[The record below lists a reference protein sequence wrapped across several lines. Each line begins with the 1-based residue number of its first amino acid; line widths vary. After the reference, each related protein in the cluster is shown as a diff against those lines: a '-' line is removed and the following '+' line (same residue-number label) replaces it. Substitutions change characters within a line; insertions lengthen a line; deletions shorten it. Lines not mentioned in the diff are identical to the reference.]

1 QLSLDPSNFSLGN
14 LIVNIG
20 GDLTGTRSDGIEYSR
35 VIALGLDIY
44 KDPAD
49 IGKGDNAW
57 PNLWYTANLRSHE
70 VWYRIPND
78 SRYYRGIWDTSDGSL
93 GTGRITDYKIGVESR
108 VDPPL
113 NNVYD
118 VGIAERMMEDPN
130 LTYIQRFILEPRK
143 PYVKVELVAINKSQY
158 EIKDVRVTLA
168 FDNLDWWL
176 YKYAYVPGVGFA
188 SASSSGFQIAEDERE
203 YSIAWTSEGKWE
215 PIVDEEGRSWWPA
228 IFYSEKPLGANRGLI
243 VLVNSGFDVRLWG
256 YGSLLEVNGDP
267 YDASKQADWY
277 FRWMKFEIHIGD
289 LSPDEAETVEVRI
302 IPIASYAPSLER
314 LYLEMA
320 SNLDALE
327 GRDFSYA
334 LSTGTGA
341 FKGLAMAG
349 ALLASKGEEDL
360 QRVQRVIDSVGR
372 VMEWWGWKASTRT
385 LANYVL
391 ALSYL
396 YDYTED
402 KAYLGRAVEAAQTI
416 LQSQIRDPD
425 DPRDGGFLDM
435 VPPYGSA
442 TYLDVNAEAA
452 NALLTLFERTGDS
465 IYKEAVDY
473 WLENW
478 FRREIDTGRWYYYRY
493 RSIEDAPSEYW
504 YRGYLDEEQ
513 PYAHGYFLQAL
524 AIFYWDDD
532 RLLESFNRVMELLTD
547 EFWIPTWE
555 GAGETNVETQSS
567 VAAGLYMLQRAYQ
580 CRVGAGL
587 ELIRGGWLKSVGFQ
601 VYESREGS
609 VAGLK
614 YSTILMTIAVE
625 KPKAS
630 YATIGISV
638 PSREV
643 LEVSM
648 GGVPANPVKTLEQ
661 LELVGEAYYWDPDS
675 GLLYMRLHEEREA
688 QIVYNWV
695 AVGSGEACPPIIS
708 NFGPSDPIVKEPPP
722 TITTPAIPVKP
733 LVVIAIVIVLAS
745 FILGF
750 AIVRKRFYLTVGER
764 S

>member
-1 QLSLDPSNFSLGN
+1 
-14 LIVNIG
+14 
-20 GDLTGTRSDGIEYSR
+20 
-35 VIALGLDIY
+35 
-44 KDPAD
+44 
-49 IGKGDNAW
+49 
-57 PNLWYTANLRSHE
+57 
-70 VWYRIPND
+70 
-78 SRYYRGIWDTSDGSL
+78 
-93 GTGRITDYKIGVESR
+93 
-108 VDPPL
+108 
-113 NNVYD
+113 
-118 VGIAERMMEDPN
+118 
-130 LTYIQRFILEPRK
+130 YIQRFILEPRK

-176 YKYAYVPGVGFA
+176 YKYVYVPGVGFA

-203 YSIAWTSEGKWE
+203 YSIAWTLEGKWE

-228 IFYSEKPLGANRGLI
+228 IFYSEKPLGANRGFI
-243 VLVNSGFDVRLWG
+243 VLVNSGFEISLWG
-256 YGSLLEVNGDP
+256 YGSLLEVEGDP
-267 YDASKQADWY
+267 YDVSKQADWY
-277 FRWMKFEIHIGD
+277 FRWMKFEIYIGD
-289 LSPDEAETVEVRI
+289 LSPGESETVEVRI

-396 YDYTED
+396 YDHTGD
-402 KAYLGRAVEAAQTI
+402 KASLDRAIEAAQTI

-452 NALLTLFERTGDS
+452 NALLTLYERTGDS

-478 FRREIDTGRWYYYRY
+478 FRREYDTGRWYYYRY

-504 YRGYLDEEQ
+504 YKGYLDEER

-524 AIFYWDDD
+524 ARLYWDDE
-532 RLLESFNRVMELLTD
+532 RLLASFNRVMGLLTD
-547 EFWIPTWE
+547 ELWIPTWE

-601 VYESREGS
+601 VDESREGS
-609 VAGLK
+609 AAGLK
-614 YSTILMTIAVE
+614 YSTVLMTIAVE

-630 YATIGISV
+630 YAIITISIS
-638 PSREV
+638 SGEL
-643 LEVSM
+643 LEVSI
-648 GGVPANPVKTLEQ
+648 GGVPATPVKMLEQ
-661 LELVGEAYYWDPDS
+661 LQLVRERYYWDPDS
-675 GLLYMRLHEEREA
+675 GLLYLRLHEESEA
-688 QIVYNWV
+688 QIVYSWV
-695 AVGSGEACPPIIS
+695 ADGSEEACPSSIS
-708 NFGPSDPIVKEPPP
+708 SPGPNDPTVTEPPP
-722 TITTPAIPVKP
+722 TITTPTISVKP
-733 LVVIAIVIVLAS
+733 LVVIAMAIVLAS
-745 FILGF
+745 IIIGF
-750 AIVRKRFYLTVGER
+750 AIVRKRFDLTIGGR
-764 S
+764 